1 MTYIYNFADV
11 QAGDLAM
18 AGGKGVGLGNL
29 VRAGLPVPPG
39 FVLTTEAY
47 ESFVEANGIQARIE
61 ELATLPPEAAPQDY
75 DEASAAIRQLFKGG
89 TMPAAIAY
97 ELAAAYERLR
107 DGGGGGG
114 AHDDDGDGG
123 GAQDDDGGG
132 GPAVGRAGE
141 VPVAVRSS
149 ATAEDL
155 ASASFAGQQETHLN
169 VRGAEALDAA
179 VVDCWAS
186 LWTARAMAYRDREGI
201 APGGVRLAVVVQ
213 RMVKADAAGVM
224 FTANPANGRR
234 DQTVISAAWGL
245 GESVVSGTVTTDDLV
260 VEAATGRVLSRRT
273 AEKEVMTVYAEDAA
287 DGASDG
293 GAGERAEGAG
303 GAGGTVEQPVPAAL
317 RNRAVLD
324 DDAAVT
330 LARYGSRIADYFGS
344 PQDIEWARAGGDFF
358 MLQSRPITALPEP
371 VGDTPDTWPLP
382 YPKGMYFRAS
392 IVEQLPDPLSP
403 LFADLIDGSVTRSLK
418 ALLNEAVG
426 SEVVREGEV
435 GLPTVN
441 GYAYYYYRSAAMW
454 RVMGKIG
461 PAMLALARGKAH
473 MGVAGWREFSHP
485 RYKQVLKDWSAK
497 PLGELPG
504 EELLE
509 GVRTLLDA
517 GTVYY
522 TAVESVIPIA
532 AASEL
537 SFRAFYDKL
546 VRRAGDPPAETFL
559 LGYDSEPIRAEKSLY
574 DLAAWAR
581 EVEGLAPAIL
591 NQPTAALGE
600 SQGTWLP
607 PAGMDAALWQ
617 QWRPRFQA
625 HLDRFG
631 HAVYNLDFASPLP
644 ADDPSAL
651 LDTVKFYLR
660 GQGNNPYERQRLSAA
675 RREDQTERILARLGR
690 TRLGRSRR
698 APFIGLLRWAQKS
711 APVREDALADVG
723 LAWPLIRRMLLEL
736 GQRLVYSGVI
746 DRPADVFWLRQS
758 ELQSAVEFGLAAP
771 QLPGSTEPAERVAAP
786 AAVAITGAARPVRAG
801 VVEERKML
809 WRGQAKAAPPQLLP
823 ETRWM
828 KGAFESMMPAR
839 SQDQQGD
846 VITGVG
852 ASAGRV
858 SAPARVLGGPQ
869 DFGRMSPGEVLVA
882 RITTPAWTSLFAMA
896 SGVVTDVGGPLSH
909 SSIVAREY
917 GIPAVLGTG
926 VATQR
931 LTSGQQITVDGDAGT
946 VTVEPPPA

>member
-1 MTYIYNFADV
+1 MTYIFNFADV
-11 QAGDLAM
+11 QAADVAV

-39 FVLTTEAY
+39 FVLTTAAY
-47 ESFVEANGIQARIE
+47 EAFVDANGIQARIQ

-75 DEASAAIRQLFKGG
+75 EDASAAIRDLFTGG

-97 ELAAAYERLR
+97 ELAAAYEGLR
-107 DGGGGGG
+107 G
-114 AHDDDGDGG
+114 
-123 GAQDDDGGG
+123 DDGGDEGGERPGEGG
-132 GPAVGRAGE
+132 GPDGDDGGSA
-141 VPVAVRSS
+141 PVAVRSS

-155 ASASFAGQQETHLN
+155 ASASFAGQQETYLN

-179 VVDCWAS
+179 VVDCWSS
-186 LWTARAMAYRDREGI
+186 LWTARAMAYRNREGI
-201 APGGVRLAVVVQ
+201 APGDVRLAVVVQ
-213 RMVKADAAGVM
+213 RMVEAEAAGVM

-234 DQTVISAAWGL
+234 DQIAISAAWGL

-260 VEAATGRVLSRRT
+260 VEAGTGRVLSRRT
-273 AEKEVMTVYAEDAA
+273 SDKEVMTVYAEGVPDRAA
-287 DGASDG
+287 DSADV
-293 GAGERAEGAG
+293 APDQ
-303 GAGGTVEQPVPAAL
+303 GGTTEQPVPAAL

-324 DDAAVT
+324 DGAAAA
-330 LARYGSRIADYFGS
+330 LARYGTRISDYFGT
-344 PQDIEWARAGGDFF
+344 PQDIEWARADGNFF

-371 VGDTPDTWPLP
+371 VADTPDTWPLP
-382 YPKGMYFRAS
+382 YPKGLYFRAS

-418 ALLNEAVG
+418 ALMNEAVG
-426 SEVVREGEV
+426 SEVVRDGDV
-435 GLPTVN
+435 GLPTIN
-441 GYAYYYYRSAAMW
+441 GYAYYYYRTAAMW
-454 RVMGKIG
+454 RVMGKVG
-461 PAMLALARGKAH
+461 PAVVALARGKAH
-473 MGVAGWREFSHP
+473 MGLAGWREFSHP
-485 RYKQVLKDWSAK
+485 RYKQVLEDWSAK
-497 PLGELPG
+497 SLGELSG
-504 EELLE
+504 EELIA

-532 AASEL
+532 ATSEI
-537 SFRAFYDKL
+537 SFRAYYDKL
-546 VRRAGDPPAETFL
+546 IRRAGDPSAETFL

-591 NQPTAALGE
+591 NQSTAALAE
-600 SQGTWLP
+600 SQRNWLP
-607 PAGMDAALWQ
+607 PAGMDPALWQ

-631 HAVYNLDFASPLP
+631 HAVYNLDFASPVP

-660 GQGNNPYERQRLSAA
+660 GQGNDPHERQRLSAA

-698 APFIGLLRWAQKS
+698 APFIRLLRWAQKS
-711 APVREDALADVG
+711 APIREDALADVG

-746 DRPADVFWLRQS
+746 ARPADVFWLRQQ

-771 QLPGSTEPAERVAAP
+771 QPPGSTEPPAP
-786 AAVAITGAARPVRAG
+786 VAVAITGAARPVRAD
-801 VVEERKML
+801 VVDERKML
-809 WRGQAKAAPPQLLP
+809 WRGQAKAAAPQLLP

-839 SQDQQGD
+839 SQDQAGD
-846 VITGVG
+846 VIKGVG

-869 DFGRMSPGEVLVA
+869 DFSQMAPGEVLVA

-896 SGVVTDVGGPLSH
+896 SAVVTDVGGPLSH

>member
-11 QAGDLAM
+11 QAADVAV

-39 FVLTTEAY
+39 FVLTTAAY
-47 ESFVEANGIQARIE
+47 EAFVDANGIQARIQ

-75 DEASAAIRQLFKGG
+75 EDASAAIRDLFTGG

-107 DGGGGGG
+107 GDG
-114 AHDDDGDGG
+114 DGDGG
-123 GAQDDDGGG
+123 PRGDDGGGPEGGERPDDDDGGS
-132 GPAVGRAGE
+132 A
-141 VPVAVRSS
+141 PVAVRSS

-155 ASASFAGQQETHLN
+155 ASASFAGQQETYLN

-179 VVDCWAS
+179 VVDCWSS
-186 LWTARAMAYRDREGI
+186 LWTARAMAYRNREGI
-201 APGGVRLAVVVQ
+201 APGDVRLAVVVQ
-213 RMVKADAAGVM
+213 RMVEAEAAGVM

-234 DQTVISAAWGL
+234 DQIAISAAWGL

-260 VEAATGRVLSRRT
+260 VEAGTGSVLSRRT
-273 AEKEVMTVYAEDAA
+273 ADKEVMTVYAEGVPDRAA
-287 DGASDG
+287 DGADV
-293 GAGERAEGAG
+293 APDQ
-303 GAGGTVEQPVPAAL
+303 GGTTEQPVPAEL
-317 RNRAVLD
+317 RKRAVLD
-324 DDAAVT
+324 DGAAAA
-330 LARYGSRIADYFGS
+330 LASYGQRISDYFGT
-344 PQDIEWARAGGDFF
+344 PQDIEWARADGNFF

-371 VGDTPDTWPLP
+371 VADTPDTWPLP
-382 YPKGMYFRAS
+382 YPKGLYFRAS

-418 ALLNEAVG
+418 ALMNEAVG
-426 SEVVREGEV
+426 SEVVRDGDV
-435 GLPTVN
+435 GLPTIN
-441 GYAYYYYRSAAMW
+441 GYAYYYYRTAAMW
-454 RVMGKIG
+454 RVMGKVG
-461 PAMLALARGKAH
+461 PAVVALARGKAH
-473 MGVAGWREFSHP
+473 MGLDGWREFSHP

-497 PLGELPG
+497 PLGELSG
-504 EELLE
+504 EELLA

-532 AASEL
+532 ATSEI
-537 SFRAFYDKL
+537 SFRAYYDKL
-546 VRRAGDPPAETFL
+546 IRRAGDPSAETFL

-591 NQPTAALGE
+591 NQPTAALAE
-600 SQGTWLP
+600 SQRNWLP
-607 PAGMDAALWQ
+607 PAGMDPALWQ

-631 HAVYNLDFASPLP
+631 HAVYNLDFASPVP

-660 GQGNNPYERQRLSAA
+660 GQGNDPHERQRLSAA

-698 APFIGLLRWAQKS
+698 APFIRLLRWAQKS
-711 APVREDALADVG
+711 APIREDALADVG

-746 DRPADVFWLRQS
+746 ARPADVFWLRQQ

-771 QLPGSTEPAERVAAP
+771 QPPGSTEPPAP
-786 AAVAITGAARPVRAG
+786 VAVAITGAARPVRAD
-801 VVEERKML
+801 VVDERKML
-809 WRGQAKAAPPQLLP
+809 WRGQAKAAAPQLLP

-839 SQDQQGD
+839 SQDQPGD
-846 VITGVG
+846 VIKGVG

-869 DFGRMSPGEVLVA
+869 DFSQMAPGEVLVA

-896 SGVVTDVGGPLSH
+896 SAVVTDVGGPLSH